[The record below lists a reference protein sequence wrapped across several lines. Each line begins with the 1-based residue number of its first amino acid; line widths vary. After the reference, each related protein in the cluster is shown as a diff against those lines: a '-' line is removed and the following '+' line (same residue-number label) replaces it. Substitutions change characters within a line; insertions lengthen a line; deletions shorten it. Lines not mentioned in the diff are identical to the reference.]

1 MILKRLT
8 KTKGTLNFDK
18 FEASYMKSRK
28 DLENLSELKYLI
40 NVYSTNS
47 PENIRKTGNSHFR
60 NSSLYGN
67 GINEITN
74 DVTKTTEL

>member
-28 DLENLSELKYLI
+28 DLENLSELKYFKEFL
-40 NVYSTNS
+40 
-47 PENIRKTGNSHFR
+47 
-60 NSSLYGN
+60 L
-67 GINEITN
+67 
-74 DVTKTTEL
+74 